1 MLVLQSEEVETS
13 LARPSTEVCSRLG
26 VECFYDSIGQRAEMS
41 AREAPEWLS
50 LQASYEG
57 ECAALDE
64 GQ

>member
-13 LARPSTEVCSRLG
+13 LAQPSTEVCSHLC
-26 VECFYDSIGQRAEMS
+26 VECSIGQRADIS
-41 AREAPEWLS
+41 AREAPEWPS
-50 LQASYEG
+50 LRASYEG